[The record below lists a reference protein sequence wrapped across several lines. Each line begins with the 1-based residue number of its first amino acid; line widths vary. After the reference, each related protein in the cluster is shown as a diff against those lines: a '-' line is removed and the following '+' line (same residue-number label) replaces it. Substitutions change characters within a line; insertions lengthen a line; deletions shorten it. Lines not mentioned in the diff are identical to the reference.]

1 MGAWTGLDETV
12 YHAVVAAPFF
22 ELGLDVLSDAIANPN
37 LDPAEIEQ
45 ARKLALAEL
54 AGAAADPRQR
64 ASQAL
69 FGAAFAGDRHA
80 RPVMGTAA
88 SVAVLAPGALAA
100 RFAETHGAA
109 AMTVVIVGDVDANA
123 VAAVKRAFGA
133 IPRGRAPAAAAV
145 APARPARV
153 AVTAGAG
160 SPPEIVLG
168 FRTANLPVKDIA
180 ALDSAGRRPRAR

>member
-22 ELGLDVLSDAIANPN
+22 ELGLDVLADAIANPN
-37 LDPAEIEQ
+37 FDPAEVEQ
-45 ARKLALAEL
+45 ARKLALAEI

-69 FGAAFAGDRHA
+69 FAAAFAGDRHA

-88 SVAVLAPGALAA
+88 SVAALTPAALAA

-109 AMTVVIVGDVDANA
+109 AMTVVD
-123 VAAVKRAFGA
+123 
-133 IPRGRAPAAAAV
+133 
-145 APARPARV
+145 
-153 AVTAGAG
+153 
-160 SPPEIVLG
+160 
-168 FRTANLPVKDIA
+168 
-180 ALDSAGRRPRAR
+180 RR